1 MSIFQSSSIGN
12 FTRGGQ
18 TTIHFIRMIVQVLSK
33 FVALA
38 IVTFILASVSIF
50 WANTDPYDRYIAV
63 RWATAQVAVKGL
75 KRTEGSM
82 PLTLRNGH
90 ETKVRLSAFL
100 ASVAVQHSVQN
111 IYQGAIWGLAG
122 GLVSVMVI
130 LVIVLKLIHRFGTG
144 QAQDEHVRGG
154 RLVPG
159 AVLKK
164 RVRKAGRIPEVTIAG
179 VPMPR
184 GSDVAHTFLAGS
196 SGTGKSTVA
205 KEMLAGIRRR
215 RDRAVVYDS
224 SGEFVSHFY
233 RSGKDV
239 LLNPLDQRSASWDVW
254 CECSRDYQYDRIAES
269 LIPERST
276 AGDPY
281 WIMGARIVF
290 AALAKKLSLEPKPS
304 NAKLMHAI
312 LKLGISE
319 ITHFVENTEA
329 ASIISHGGE
338 RMAISVRGVLSAY
351 TRPLKYLP
359 TDAPR
364 FSIQEWVA
372 RDEGDSWVF
381 ITSKTDQK
389 AALRP
394 LITAWIDTASAA
406 ITSLRPSQKR
416 RIWLFID
423 ELPSLNRLPSLPD
436 TWANAR
442 KFGGCLALGL
452 QSYSQLV
459 DIYGKD
465 GANTIA
471 GGCSSWCVFRFND
484 IAGAR
489 FASENLGNSETV
501 ETIEGISFGASEI
514 RDGVTLSKQ
523 RNLRPIVLP
532 TEIMNLEDLN
542 GYVKFGRNLPI
553 ARVVTRYKKYPVVAE
568 PFIDS
573 GIDIVAP
580 SADEKAQLLAG
591 FNEPAATTETKQ
603 SVKDNGNGLNGS
615 TASEESVSEMVQ
627 GQLDLGNDNY
637 GSGCI

>member
-1 MSIFQSSSIGN
+1 MSIFQSSTIGN

-33 FVALA
+33 FLALA
-38 IVTFILASVSIF
+38 IVTFILATGSIF
-50 WANTDPYDRYIAV
+50 WANTEPYDRYITV
-63 RWATAQVAVKGL
+63 SWAAAQIAVKGL

-82 PLTLRNGH
+82 PLTLRNGR
-90 ETKVRLSAFL
+90 ETTVRLSAFL
-100 ASVAVQHSVQN
+100 SDSAVQQSVQN
-111 IYQGAIWGLAG
+111 IYRGAVWGLAG
-122 GLVSVMVI
+122 GLLSAIVI
-130 LVIVLKLIHRFGTG
+130 LILVLKFIHRFGTG
-144 QAQDEHVRGG
+144 QTKDEHVRGG
-154 RLVPG
+154 QLVFG
-159 AVLKK
+159 AELKK
-164 RVRKAGRIPEVTIAG
+164 RVRKLGKIPEVTIAG
-179 VPMPR
+179 VPMPK
-184 GSDVAHTFLAGS
+184 GADVAHTFLAGS
-196 SGTGKSTVA
+196 SGTGKSTVS

-224 SGEFVSHFY
+224 SGEFVSNFY
-233 RSGKDV
+233 RPGKDI
-239 LLNPLDQRSASWDVW
+239 LLNPLDRRSASWDVW

-290 AALAKKLSLEPKPS
+290 AALAKKLSLEAKPS

-312 LKLGISE
+312 LRLGIAE

-364 FSIQEWVA
+364 FSIQDWVA

-406 ITSLRPSQKR
+406 ITSLTPSQTR
-416 RIWLFID
+416 RIWLFVD

-436 TWANAR
+436 TLANAR

-459 DIYGKD
+459 DIYGKG
-465 GANTIA
+465 GADTIA

-484 IAGAR
+484 IAGAK

-501 ETIEGISFGASEI
+501 ETFEGISFGASEI

-532 TEIMNLEDLN
+532 TEIMNLADLN

-553 ARVVTRYKKYPVVAE
+553 AKVLTRYKKYPVVAE
-568 PFIDS
+568 AFLDS
-573 GIDIVAP
+573 GMDIVAP
-580 SADEKAQLLAG
+580 TADEKAQLLAG
-591 FNEPAATTETKQ
+591 FTKPALTSQTDQSNNHGANELHGGTSPDG
-603 SVKDNGNGLNGS
+603 SV
-615 TASEESVSEMVQ
+615 AEMVQ
-627 GQLDLGNDNY
+627 GQLDLGNDSY
-637 GSGCI
+637 LSGRV

>member
-18 TTIHFIRMIVQVLSK
+18 TAIHFVRMVAQVMSK
-33 FVALA
+33 FIVLA
-38 IVTFILASVSIF
+38 IITFVVAAGSIF
-50 WANTDPYDRYIAV
+50 WATTEPYDRYMTVKWMI
-63 RWATAQVAVKGL
+63 AQVIVKGL
-75 KRTEGSM
+75 KRTDGSL
-82 PLTLRNGH
+82 PLILPDGRKTEVRSTTLLANIGVRQSVH
-90 ETKVRLSAFL
+90 KV
-100 ASVAVQHSVQN
+100 
-111 IYQGAIWGLAG
+111 YWGAISGLVG
-122 GLVSVMVI
+122 GLVLVLVVLAMVMKFI
-130 LVIVLKLIHRFGTG
+130 YRFGSG
-144 QAQDEHVRGG
+144 QAEDEHVRGG

-159 AVLKK
+159 AELKK
-164 RVRKAGRIPEVTIAG
+164 RVRKAGKIPEVTIAG

-184 GSDVAHTFLAGS
+184 GADVAHTFLAGS
-196 SGTGKSTVA
+196 SGTGKSTVS

-224 SGEFVSHFY
+224 SGEFVAHFF
-233 RSGKDV
+233 RPGKDI
-239 LLNPLDQRSASWDVW
+239 LLNPLDRRSASWDIW

-312 LKLGISE
+312 LKLSIAE

-351 TRPLKYLP
+351 TRPLKYLSA
-359 TDAPR
+359 DAPR
-364 FSIQEWVA
+364 FSIQDWVA
-372 RDEGDSWVF
+372 RDKGDSWVF

-416 RIWLFID
+416 RIWLFVD

-436 TWANAR
+436 TLANAR
-442 KFGGCLALGL
+442 KFGGCLVLGL

-471 GGCSSWCVFRFND
+471 GGCSSWCVFRSND
-484 IAGAR
+484 IAGAK
-489 FASENLGNSETV
+489 FASENLGNSEIV
-501 ETIEGISFGASEI
+501 ETFEGISFGASEI

-542 GYVKFGRNLPI
+542 GYVKFGRNFPV

-568 PFIDS
+568 PFVDS

-580 SADEKAQLLAG
+580 TSVEKAQLVEG
-591 FNEPAATTETKQ
+591 CSKPVVTSQ
-603 SVKDNGNGLNGS
+603 SNQSDNYSGNGLNGS
-615 TASEESVSEMVQ
+615 TSRKESVPETVQ
-627 GQLDLGNDNY
+627 GQLDLANDNY